1 MPSSRKLRSVAAQGE
16 REEVRNEVQSF
27 LHANSNVPNLVAF
40 SCLNVTILLQSQAP
54 VRHIYTLRAH
64 PTLALGWVLINCSTS
79 KSTLCKLFHFRLFL
93 VMPLMVELLVQSNQV
108 GSGGSAKRQ
117 TRGEHTMPKRV
128 SYNWIFSEHNPLI
141 DNGPRSA
148 SSSASLPS
156 SSSLTKCLKIGR
168 S

>member
-16 REEVRNEVQSF
+16 REEVRNKVQFF

-54 VRHIYTLRAH
+54 VHIYTLRIH
-64 PTLALGWVLINCSTS
+64 PQPALGWVLINCSTS